1 MAMWTKKYPDYG
13 TKEYDEKQIDEK
25 QIAVKQLECDL
36 LAAGIAEI
44 FATHDRYS
52 SSELADMAYI
62 YQNAVTELEDLQ
74 QSFDAKYATD
84 EDNEE

>member
-13 TKEYDEKQIDEK
+13 TKEYYEK

-74 QSFDAKYATD
+74 QSFDEKYVTD
-84 EDNEE
+84 EDNE

>member
-1 MAMWTKKYPDYG
+1 MATWTKKYPDYG
-13 TKEYDEKQIDEK
+13 TKEYYEK

-44 FATHDRYS
+44 FANRVRYS
-52 SSELADMAYI
+52 SSELADMAFI
-62 YQNAVTELEDLQ
+62 YQDAVNELENFQ
-74 QSFDAKYATD
+74 QSFDEKFMKV

>member
-1 MAMWTKKYPDYG
+1 MAMWTRKYPDYG
-13 TKEYDEKQIDEK
+13 TKEYYEK

-74 QSFDAKYATD
+74 QSFDEKYATD
-84 EDNEE
+84 EDNAE